1 MTPRTVPPPPNYPP
15 DTATPPPEDDW
26 WDRLYADD
34 APAAPEPEGR
44 EPAGEPDE
52 APEDDD
58 VEPKKTPWWAR
69 KRDAAAGPQDPEPEK
84 PSAEEGEKGEED
96 EDPPG
101 KPPAAP
107 QRRPGRTKGGKTPTG
122 GPGADKAAAGPR
134 IRRDRVLYVAANAAA
149 AGAGWWL
156 GLGPWLDDCL
166 TYYLPRPGGGW
177 ITLAVLTVGIVA
189 VDART
194 HGLRG
199 RHRHPLVAVLGWAGR
214 IPLATAVLAIALN
227 NTN

>member
-1 MTPRTVPPPPNYPP
+1 MTPRTVPPPPDYPP
-15 DTATPPPEDDW
+15 DSATPPPEDDW

-34 APAAPEPEGR
+34 APAKPE
-44 EPAGEPDE
+44 A
-52 APEDDD
+52 EDGDD

-69 KRDAAAGPQDPEPEK
+69 KRDADTNPKDSEDAPEPASSPPAEAAGDSPVETTP
-84 PSAEEGEKGEED
+84 
-96 EDPPG
+96 
-101 KPPAAP
+101 PPAP
-107 QRRPGRTKGGKTPTG
+107 RRRLSLTKPGQATAGGVQQQVAKPL
-122 GPGADKAAAGPR
+122 PDGPR

-177 ITLAVLTVGIVA
+177 VTLAVLTVGIVA

-214 IPLATAVLAIALN
+214 IPLATAVLAIALY